1 MPSPEAIKAAEEIHE
16 LARLPNGNY
25 APHLPLPS
33 VLASVIDQAA
43 DEKYAPLIEVAHRLI
58 AWMAGKLEM
67 RDTAKKA
74 ALIISQLGSYGWQA
88 RAEAA
93 IDSAISEAQADALKL
108 AEAVLWADGT
118 KENWR
123 MIQDLAKKVKGE

>member
-43 DEKYAPLIEVAHRLI
+43 DEKYSRLI
-58 AWMAGKLEM
+58 QEVEWVLKFDALGPPGRERLRAALDKLE
-67 RDTAKKA
+67 
-74 ALIISQLGSYGWQA
+74 
-88 RAEAA
+88 
-93 IDSAISEAQADALKL
+93 
-108 AEAVLWADGT
+108 
-118 KENWR
+118 
-123 MIQDLAKKVKGE
+123 VKP